1 MKLIKNKERIIRK
14 QDELHD
20 IAEESTNGVFAGTP
34 KETEKERKKN
44 HSLADDFIT
53 EKRP

>member
-1 MKLIKNKERIIRK
+1 MIKNKERIIRK
-14 QDELHD
+14 QNELHD
-20 IAEESTNGVFAGTP
+20 VAEESTNGVFACTP
-34 KETEKERKKN
+34 EEMEKVRKKN